1 MTLELFVDSR
11 HLSPYALSAFVA
23 LRHKGVP
30 FELKTVDLEAHEHL
44 DAAYRSRSLTA
55 RVPMLVADGWALSE
69 SSAIAEYI
77 DEAWPGPRLY
87 PSDPRQRAR
96 ARQLQAWLRSDL
108 GELRAARNTEGVF
121 LGRRLPPMNDA
132 ARRQA
137 GQVVQV
143 AETLIEPEQGHLF
156 DAWCIADVDLALMLM
171 RLISQDDPVPAHLIQ
186 YAWRQWQRTEVLQ
199 WLGLPRQT
207 LPEPRVQ
214 AWPTLEGI
222 DHVHVF
228 VSDRHASEG
237 WYERVLG
244 MRRVPSLETWAVD
257 GGPLTL
263 ADAQGGVHIA
273 LFEAPPQANRSTIA
287 MRTDGQAFIAWRCHL
302 EQALGAAPRLVD
314 HDLSWSLYFSD
325 PDGNPFEITTYD
337 REAVTEAG
345 PW

>member
-1 MTLELFVDSR
+1 MTIELFVDSR

-23 LRHKGVP
+23 LRHKGVE
-30 FELKTVDLEAHEHL
+30 FGLKTVDLEAAEHRG
-44 DAAYRSRSLTA
+44 APYRTRSLTA
-55 RVPMLVADGWALSE
+55 RVPMLVADGWTLSE
-69 SSAIAEYI
+69 STAIAEYV

-87 PSDPRQRAR
+87 PTDARQRAR

-108 GELRAARNTEGVF
+108 GELRAARSTEGVF
-121 LGRRLPPMNDA
+121 LGSRLPPMTDG

-137 GQVVQV
+137 GQLLEV
-143 AETLIEPEQGHLF
+143 AEALIGPQQDQLF

-186 YAWRQWQRTEVLQ
+186 YARRQWQRTDVLH
-199 WLGLPRQT
+199 WLGLPRPT
-207 LPEPRVQ
+207 PPEAPLP
-214 AWPTLEGI
+214 AWPALEGI

-228 VSDRHASEG
+228 VSDRSEARG

-244 MRRVPSLETWAVD
+244 MRPVPSLEAWAVD

-263 ADAQGGVHIA
+263 ADAGGGVHIA

-287 MRTDGQAFIAWRCHL
+287 VRVDGRSFVAWHHHL
-302 EQALGAAPRLVD
+302 RRALGSAPRLVD

-337 REAVTEAG
+337 CQAVEEAG